1 MSVFIKAGY
10 YAVSKQILNI
20 TLKPTTIW
28 HSGIILTNENKVI
41 SILNHENENKLEM
54 LKYNDIIVLL
64 LNNSI
69 IYENKKLFNYNLDLS
84 LTDDDFTFN
93 KDRFASCVS
102 YEYIK
107 CIKNLR

>member
-1 MSVFIKAGY
+1 MSAFIKGGY

-20 TLKPTTIW
+20 TLKPTTLW
-28 HSGIILTNENKVI
+28 HNGIILTNENKVI
-41 SILNHENENKLEM
+41 SILNPENENKLK
-54 LKYNDIIVLL
+54 LVNYKDTSVLL

-69 IYENKKLFNYNLDLS
+69 IYENKILFNYNLDLS

-107 CIKNLR
+107 CIKN